1 MKTIPVSLVFAGSLL
16 GASALPAPDRPEGA
30 PASTERPSPPGE
42 ERREAPRQS
51 MEFWKHADTNGDGK
65 VSRDEFLALERI
77 KNLPEDKRDMFFS
90 RLDKNSDG
98 SVSIEELRV
107 MSQGDREGGPNGM
120 PRLPEL
126 DKDRSGGVS
135 LEEYKTA
142 PFVQKLP
149 VERQEALFKRL
160 DRDGDGQI
168 SPKDRPERPDGPP
181 RRPDGGDFRPDGGG
195 DMDLRQMLKKLDA
208 NADGAVT
215 FDEYQKAPFAGR
227 LGEDAL
233 EDRFEK
239 LDRNSDKK
247 LTAEDAPE
255 PGPDRPKPPRPDG
268 AGDRPGPSPS
278 KAE

>member
-16 GASALPAPDRPEGA
+16 GAYALPAPDRPEA
-30 PASTERPSPPGE
+30 TPAAERPSPPGE
-42 ERREAPRQS
+42 DRRGAPRQP
-51 MEFWKHADTNGDGK
+51 MEFWKHADTNADGK
-65 VSRDEFLALERI
+65 ITREEFLALPRI
-77 KNLPEDKRDMFFS
+77 SNLPEDKRDMFFK

-98 SVSIEELRV
+98 SVSIEELRI
-107 MSQGDREGGPNGM
+107 MNQGEREGGPNGM

-126 DKDRSGGVS
+126 DADHSGGVS
-135 LEEYKTA
+135 LQEYKAA

-168 SPKDRPERPDGPP
+168 TPKDRPERPDGPP

-195 DMDLRQMLKKLDA
+195 DMDLRLMLKKLDS

-239 LDRNSDKK
+239 LDRNGDKK

-255 PGPDRPKPPRPDG
+255 PGPDRPRPPRPEG
-268 AGDRPGPSPS
+268 AGDRPLPPPAP
-278 KAE
+278 AE

>member
-1 MKTIPVSLVFAGSLL
+1 M
-16 GASALPAPDRPEGA
+16 D
-30 PASTERPSPPGE
+30 
-42 ERREAPRQS
+42 
-51 MEFWKHADTNGDGK
+51 FWKNADTNGDSK
-65 VSRDEFLALERI
+65 VSRDEFLVLERI

-98 SVSIEELRV
+98 SVSIEEIRI
-107 MSQGDREGGPNGM
+107 MAQGDRDGVPNGM

-126 DKDRSGGVS
+126 DTDHSGGVS
-135 LEEYKTA
+135 LEEYKAA

-168 SPKDRPERPDGPP
+168 TPKDRPERPDGLQ

-195 DMDLRQMLKKLDA
+195 DFDLRQMLKKLDA
-208 NADGAVT
+208 NGDGAVT
-215 FDEYQKAPFAGR
+215 FDEYQKAPFASK

-239 LDRNSDKK
+239 LDRNGDKK

-255 PGPDRPKPPRPDG
+255 PGPDRPRTPRQDGEDRQGPRP
-268 AGDRPGPSPS
+268 AKP
-278 KAE
+278 E